1 MKDLPQLAAF
11 LLFACGLAAAQ
22 TTTGNSLEKARVFD
36 YDQMQ
41 VRTAPNGTEYR
52 AAFNGTL
59 PTGESVG
66 AHESMQPAGTAPPQ
80 LHKNQ
85 HSEFIVVQQG
95 TVEYTHD
102 GKAERADIVDRRKPD
117 RRRIPGDET
126 DPLVCPEDRCSGQDI
141 EGAGVGLTPDNRP
154 RDRVQ

>member
-102 GKAERADIVDRRKPD
+102 GKAERAGPGSILY
-117 RRRIPGDET
+117 IPIGTEHSVKNVGDGPAKYVVLQIGGDT
-126 DPLVCPEDRCSGQDI
+126 KK
-141 EGAGVGLTPDNRP
+141 
-154 RDRVQ
+154 